1 MTGLNINTSGFKP
14 KVIQSGNFEKYVH
27 YSDELENAIIGIC
40 LIEND
45 KILEILQYIKNSDV
59 FYFEDNKVI
68 YEAMVRLVKDDR
80 PVDLLTVVP
89 EIVKYENNLH
99 PGVNWSYEC
108 ALRMRDVTSSAHL
121 LHWCML
127 LVQFYIK
134 REQINHALNIW
145 AVDDVFEASKNL
157 NEKINEA
164 MAFNSIADWNSIEVV
179 MLELMARRE
188 KIRKGHTF
196 GIPTGFIE
204 LDEITG
210 GGLETGFHVIC
221 ARPAMGKT
229 AFALSMA
236 INIAEQGIGVGII
249 SLEMPNV
256 QLGSRIIAITSNID
270 FKRIFKGQSESDV
283 NYNHTFE
290 LDVET
295 KIKEVNGM
303 PLYISDTTQVNIHA
317 IRYKALKLVRD
328 LKARVLFIDY
338 LQLVDLEDKKGEQRY
353 VAVGKLSRG
362 LKILSKELD
371 IPIIALA
378 QLNRDSEGAD
388 KQSKPGRISQLRESG
403 SIEQD
408 MDMGIVIDRPY
419 KRGVESDPTTNES
432 TINDAYIDVQKHRN
446 GEEKLIKINFNP
458 STMRFYDPNRN
469 ELPKLDSFKMP
480 QTDRNTAP
488 AIQSPNLEVPF

>member
-1 MTGLNINTSGFKP
+1 MTGLNMRTSDSKA
-14 KVIQSGNFEKYVH
+14 KVIQNGNFKKYVH

-80 PVDLLTVVP
+80 PVDLITVVP
-89 EIVKYENNLH
+89 EIVKYENNSLAEI
-99 PGVNWSYEC
+99 NWSYEC
-108 ALRMRDVTSSAHL
+108 AVRMRDVTSSAHL
-121 LHWCML
+121 LHWCMI

-145 AVDDVFEASKNL
+145 SIDDPFEASKIL

-164 MAFNSIADWNSIEVV
+164 MDFNSISDWNSIEVV

-188 KIRKGHTF
+188 KIRKGHKF
-196 GIPTGFIE
+196 GIPTGFKE

-270 FKRIFKGQSESDV
+270 FKRIFKGQIESDV
-283 NYNHTFE
+283 NYNQTFE
-290 LDVET
+290 KDVEL
-295 KIKEVNGM
+295 KINEVNGM
-303 PLYISDTTQVNIHA
+303 PLYISDTTQVNIHS

-338 LQLVDLEDKKGEQRY
+338 LQLVDIEDKKGEQRY

-378 QLNRDSEGAD
+378 QLNRDSEGSD

-408 MDMGIVIDRPY
+408 MDMGIVIDRQY

-446 GEEKLIKINFNP
+446 GEERLIKINFNP
-458 STMRFYDPNRN
+458 STMRFYEPNIN
-469 ELPKLDSFKMP
+469 NLLVLENFKVP
-480 QTDRNTAP
+480 PSDRNIT
-488 AIQSPNLEVPF
+488 PNIKPTTNDLPF